1 MIKVL
6 LADDVQI
13 LRAGLRAVLAQD
25 ESINVV
31 GEAGNGREAYEMAVR
46 LQPDVVLMDMRMP
59 EFDGGYGT
67 RQIKEKLSNVK
78 VLVLTTFDDKETVE
92 KAMASGADGYIL
104 KEMDN
109 EQIINSI
116 KAVAGGINVF
126 CDNIFRSIKSS
137 ASVQQDPKNFDLTER
152 EIDYIRLI
160 CEGCDNKEIAGKLY
174 LAEGTVRNGISRL
187 LEKLRLKDRTQLAVF
202 AIKNNIV

>member
-1 MIKVL
+1 M
-6 LADDVQI
+6 
-13 LRAGLRAVLAQD
+13 
-25 ESINVV
+25 
-31 GEAGNGREAYEMAVR
+31 
-46 LQPDVVLMDMRMP
+46 LMDMRMP
-59 EFDGGYGT
+59 DYDGGCGT
-67 RQIKEKLSNVK
+67 RLIKEKLNSVK

-92 KAMASGADGYIL
+92 KAVSSGADGYIL

-126 CDNIFRSIKSS
+126 CDNVFQSIKKDS
-137 ASVQQDPKNFDLTER
+137 AIQQNPKNFDLTDR
-152 EIDYIRLI
+152 EVDFLRLI
-160 CEGCDNKEIAGKLY
+160 CDGCDNKEIAAQLF

-187 LEKLRLKDRTQLAVF
+187 LEKLKLKDRTQLAVF